1 MKTVLISLLMIV
13 LLIPAIALLWLWPRY
28 DYLTGE
34 PLPFRAE
41 RVADHPIIHAG
52 LSPRLSEVAGR
63 DGYVNINGP
72 SLIRVPDWL
81 PNPLGKYYLY
91 FSHHKGDYIRMAY
104 ADSLAGPWTV
114 YEPGTLTLGDS
125 GFPFE
130 PGAAP
135 PVENPLQ
142 VLWNSYSIYI
152 VRDMLLLHH
161 RATVTD
167 QAIRKQRGIEMAAN
181 SQPHIASPEVIVDEA
196 NKRLLMYYHGLA
208 GKTAQ
213 FTRIAESRDGL
224 SFEALP
230 GLLRSIY
237 LRTFEYD
244 STWYGLA
251 MPGILYRSGDGVDGF
266 ESRKKLLFEPDMRH
280 AGLWLRD
287 DTLFVFWS
295 RVGDAPESILVSA
308 VDLSPP
314 DWDDWQATE
323 PQELLRAELPWEG
336 SELQVES
343 SLRGELGQPANELR
357 DPYVFID
364 HDGQAYLLYVG
375 SGEQAIGLA
384 RLVEK
389 I

>member
-1 MKTVLISLLMIV
+1 MKIFFITFILILLLVL
-13 LLIPAIALLWLWPRY
+13 AIATLWLWPRY
-28 DYLTGE
+28 DYLPAD

-41 RVADHPIIHAG
+41 RVLDHPIIHAR
-52 LSPRLSEVAGR
+52 LSPRLSEVAGQE
-63 DGYVNINGP
+63 GYLNINGP

-81 PNPLGKYYLY
+81 PNPLGRYYLY
-91 FSHHKGDYIRMAY
+91 FSHHKGDHIRMAY
-104 ADSLAGPWTV
+104 ADSVEGPWTV
-114 YEPGTLTLGDS
+114 YEPGTLALRDS
-125 GFPFE
+125 GF
-130 PGAAP
+130 ATAS

-142 VLWNSYSIYI
+142 VLWKSYSMYI
-152 VRDMLLLHH
+152 VRDLLLLNH
-161 RATVTD
+161 RSTVTD
-167 QAIRKQRGIEMAAN
+167 PAVRKERGIQVAAN
-181 SQPHIASPEVIVDEA
+181 SQPHIASPEVIVDQE
-196 NKRLLMYYHGLA
+196 NQRLLMYYHGLA

-213 FTRIAESRDGL
+213 FTRIAESDNGL
-224 SFEALP
+224 SFKALP
-230 GLLRSIY
+230 GLLRSNY
-237 LRTFEYD
+237 LRAFEHNN
-244 STWYGLA
+244 TWYGLA
-251 MPGILYRSGDGVDGF
+251 MPGILYRSSDGLSGF
-266 ESRKKLLFEPDMRH
+266 EPRKKLLFEPDMRH
-280 AGLWLRD
+280 SGLWLRD
-287 DTLFVFWS
+287 DTLYVFWS
-295 RVGDAPESILVSA
+295 RVGDAPESILVST

-343 SLRGELGQPANELR
+343 SLRGELGLPANELR